1 MGDNQTA
8 TWARCCWAVSGIF
21 LILFTAALYSARAA
35 LIPVIA
41 EIIVGMNWRRYLA
54 VLDAITFLLGFLRS
68 WLFY

>member
-1 MGDNQTA
+1 
-8 TWARCCWAVSGIF
+8 
-21 LILFTAALYSARAA
+21 